1 MQQNA
6 NQITLEQALNILSQV
21 ASVYKGT
28 LQEHQTI
35 LKAFEVIKENI
46 KEAPT
51 KTEVSVN

>member
-35 LKAFEVIKENI
+35 IEAFKVLKENI